1 MTKNAIIDALRALS
15 FNTPADELQEA
26 TALPQERAALE
37 AAGNFLAGYLR
48 GLARYGSGADWDA
61 EAHRIE
67 KLERGIVARLAALSA
82 RFHEETRERLTT
94 LAHENEPGRNATGE
108 LL

>member
-1 MTKNAIIDALRALS
+1 MTKNAIISALRALS
-15 FNTPADELQEA
+15 FNTPADEIQEA
-26 TALPQERAALE
+26 TALPAERAALE

-67 KLERGIVARLAALSA
+67 ALERGIVARLAELSS
-82 RFHEETRERLTT
+82 RFHEETREVVTHLR
-94 LAHENEPGRNATGE
+94 HEAGRVEP
-108 LL
+108 